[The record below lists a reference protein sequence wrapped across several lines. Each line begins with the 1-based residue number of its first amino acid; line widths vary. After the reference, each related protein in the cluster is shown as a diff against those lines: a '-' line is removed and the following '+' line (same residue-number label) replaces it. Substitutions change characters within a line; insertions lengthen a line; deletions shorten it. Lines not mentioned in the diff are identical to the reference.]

1 MDPTQLE
8 NIVLALLFASEEPIS
23 TKKIAAILEDVPLG
37 DIKSA
42 IERLESRIAED
53 YPSIVVERVAGG
65 LQLVT
70 SVAYAD
76 YIARL
81 YSGKRKQRLSKAAME
96 ALAVI
101 AYKQPITRV
110 DVETIRGVGCGGVI
124 TTLMER
130 SLIRIVGKAKVLGA
144 PFLYGTTPEFLEY
157 LGLNSLRDLPSM
169 DELEA
174 LLEHEE
180 ETREIPGTDAF
191 EDDRA
196 QLEGPESSTGEGD
209 GEQETPADGT
219 VAVAESSETRL
230 AGGGPDDDSERAAGA
245 RIVPFTDSPSESS
258 AERHGNSEAIDDI
271 PADAKE

>member
-1 MDPTQLE
+1 MEPTQLE
-8 NIVLALLFASEEPIS
+8 NIILALLFASEEPLS
-23 TKKIAAILEDVPLG
+23 LKKVMAILEDVPLAEVKAAVSG
-37 DIKSA
+37 
-42 IERLESRIAED
+42 LEARIAQD

-65 LQLVT
+65 LQLAT

-96 ALAVI
+96 AMAVI

-110 DVETIRGVGCGGVI
+110 EIETIRGVGCGGVI

-157 LGLNSLRDLPSM
+157 LGLNSLKDLPSM

-180 ETREIPGTDAF
+180 ETREQG
-191 EDDRA
+191 
-196 QLEGPESSTGEGD
+196 GPETS
-209 GEQETPADGT
+209 GEQRESVDDGGSSIDHDGDD
-219 VAVAESSETRL
+219 VDIPDEQAEAEDEAPEVEATDDI
-230 AGGGPDDDSERAAGA
+230 GGRAASA
-245 RIVPFTDSPSESS
+245 RVDGFRESPSQPLVDSHEDT
-258 AERHGNSEAIDDI
+258 GPIDNI
-271 PADAKE
+271 PTDAKE